1 MSHYILPDLI
11 DLLGYALDQIISV
24 VEEALCKQKICELL
38 EAPHGVIEGAHMNS
52 VLREVLHPRLRLIH
66 ILGQS
71 TDQFLGFLEDTNIL
85 PIEKQ

>member
-11 DLLGYALDQIISV
+11 DLLGYALDQIITV
-24 VEEALCKQKICELL
+24 VEEALCKQKFCELL
-38 EAPHGVIEGAHMNS
+38 EALHGVIEGAHMIS